1 MKKMESIDVLYS
13 FYFTKFALNKKTTF
27 LIYAALFFCVV
38 YFTQTGTKGKLIF
51 AQNIA
56 LTSQTEPQGEAD
68 SLFREMLSS
77 VEGAISV
84 SASIRQ
90 QINLFGTEF
99 HGLGSYHELKTP
111 ELHGKEMTRFRLEL
125 QIQSPATAKE
135 VGSPNSITIVCDR
148 TYKYIYRYIS
158 LEDEKFLERIEIK
171 RLTDAL
177 EATRRSD
184 IPMEVGSMFGL
195 GGLAGMLRE
204 MRKRYDFLET
214 PIRTQI
220 GEENNKINV
229 RKIRGQLKPALAK
242 SLTETVANAKK
253 QKIPNHIPT
262 TIDVFIGDDD
272 RFPFRFDYFWTAD
285 ASPPSAERFGYLLFY
300 NQVLHDPIS
309 ETMFDYFPSENLS
322 PTDVTDQVISR
333 MLER

>member
-1 MKKMESIDVLYS
+1 MTHI
-13 FYFTKFALNKKTTF
+13 
-27 LIYAALFFCVV
+27 IYIVLFFSALV
-38 YFTQTGTKGKLIF
+38 FIQTDRKENFIF
-51 AQNIA
+51 SQNSVLAPQI
-56 LTSQTEPQGEAD
+56 EPQGEAD

-77 VEGAISV
+77 VEGAISI
-84 SASIRQ
+84 SANIRQ

-99 HGLGSYHELKTP
+99 HGVGSYHELKTP

-135 VGSPNSITIVCDR
+135 VGSPNSITVVCDR

-158 LEDEKFLERIEIK
+158 LEDEKILERIEIK

-177 EATRRSD
+177 EAERRSD
-184 IPMEVGSMFGL
+184 IPTEVGSMFGL

-204 MRKRYDFLET
+204 VRKRYDFLET
-214 PIRTQI
+214 PVRTQI

-229 RKIRGQLKPALAK
+229 RKIRGELKPALIK
-242 SLTETVANAKK
+242 SLTEMDSNNKK
-253 QKIPNHIPT
+253 QKIPNYIPT
-262 TIDVFIGDDD
+262 AIDIFIGDDD

-285 ASPPSAERFGYLLFY
+285 ASPPSGERFGYFLFY

-322 PTDVTDQVISR
+322 PTDVTEQIIRR
-333 MLER
+333 MLQR